1 MKFLALFVSI
11 LISISVSAQDGL
23 ENPITKA
30 MMKVYQ
36 QQLDEDPHDY
46 ETYFK
51 RANEYYNHDY
61 YPKALSDIN
70 NALKYIPASEVDMKF
85 QSLCMRASI
94 YEMTNNYDKALADLN
109 EAYSIDPTSYS
120 VIYRKANAEY
130 SLKQYD
136 NAKADYQRMLNI
148 NPRSIE
154 AHIGLSRIAV
164 IEKNLGQANEYADN
178 AVALSPSDPEVYIR
192 RASVRKMMGN
202 NTGAVDDLILA
213 LSTGKDNPKVLH
225 ELVEMGNADYSAVI
239 TGLSNAIRQAP
250 KVGMYYYIRGIIAE
264 AHFNYVSALDDFKK
278 IANENLYNYHGIYKE
293 IASCQ
298 YALGEYEEAIYNI
311 NYAIN
316 TSDENSEYYVIKA
329 NILRA
334 LGRSA
339 EGLESCDKALS
350 KDPNST
356 KAIVAKG
363 LCLSDLCDYEQAIIL
378 FGEATLNESNNPY
391 YFILRAQLLEKHLN
405 LKQEAFSIYERVS
418 DMEYDIYD
426 VKSLKGFA
434 QLANNKKDEAINW
447 IENILANS
455 TDNDGLINYYATCL
469 FAQAGEK
476 EKAFKCMKSSLQK
489 GYANYFQWAFDS
501 DAIVNVAPIRNDTQF
516 KNLLEQYAI
525 IFK

>member
-178 AVALSPSDPEVYIR
+178 AVALSPSAPEVYIR

-202 NTGAVDDLILA
+202 NTGAVDDLI
-213 LSTGKDNPKVLH
+213 
-225 ELVEMGNADYSAVI
+225 
-239 TGLSNAIRQAP
+239 
-250 KVGMYYYIRGIIAE
+250 
-264 AHFNYVSALDDFKK
+264 
-278 IANENLYNYHGIYKE
+278 
-293 IASCQ
+293 
-298 YALGEYEEAIYNI
+298 
-311 NYAIN
+311 
-316 TSDENSEYYVIKA
+316 
-329 NILRA
+329 
-334 LGRSA
+334 
-339 EGLESCDKALS
+339 
-350 KDPNST
+350 
-356 KAIVAKG
+356 
-363 LCLSDLCDYEQAIIL
+363 
-378 FGEATLNESNNPY
+378 
-391 YFILRAQLLEKHLN
+391 
-405 LKQEAFSIYERVS
+405 
-418 DMEYDIYD
+418 
-426 VKSLKGFA
+426 
-434 QLANNKKDEAINW
+434 
-447 IENILANS
+447 
-455 TDNDGLINYYATCL
+455 
-469 FAQAGEK
+469 
-476 EKAFKCMKSSLQK
+476 
-489 GYANYFQWAFDS
+489 
-501 DAIVNVAPIRNDTQF
+501 
-516 KNLLEQYAI
+516 
-525 IFK
+525 